1 MEGRGCRAIEEGC
14 NFRNQK
20 HAVMSLITGSA
31 DTGGKPMAGWGE
43 GDPVY
48 QDKQL
53 VIRHTIPTNG
63 LTFSGVIDVF
73 NADSV
78 LESLKSQ
85 ISGEGDLH
93 IDLSRVEF
101 CDVSGIRALISAAES
116 STGGRR
122 IVLHGL
128 PPLLQR
134 VMTLVGWGDLPGVLL
149 CDCGIDRQ

>member
-1 MEGRGCRAIEEGC
+1 
-14 NFRNQK
+14 
-20 HAVMSLITGSA
+20 MSLLRGPA
-31 DTGGKPMAGWGE
+31 AREQPMAGWMEGE
-43 GDPVY
+43 QMY
-48 QDKQL
+48 ADKQL

-63 LTFSGVIDVF
+63 LSFSGVIDVF

-85 ISGEGDLH
+85 IDGDGDLH
-93 IDLSRVEF
+93 LELSRVQF

-116 STGGRR
+116 AAAGRR

-134 VMTLVGWGDLPGVLL
+134 VMTLVGWGELPGLVL
-149 CDCGIDRQ
+149 CDCGTERS